1 MLAQIA
7 PLYSVYKAPSYQP
20 DFILL
25 ALVSIKLAYQ
35 SMLFILELAYNAGSA
50 DQLKNKHVQLSR
62 VWKKKNDTIR
72 VESDSYDGAWYA
84 ENISTAFVTKTQV
97 SDEWNQCLSATVN
110 IWKKVSYWCLMVGP
124 VPDSICSMDFPV
136 MNPNSTPR

>member
-1 MLAQIA
+1 MPQVAPLNSTQYYHGGQTFHHITSILGMLAQIA

-97 SDEWNQCLSATVN
+97 SDE
-110 IWKKVSYWCLMVGP
+110 
-124 VPDSICSMDFPV
+124 
-136 MNPNSTPR
+136 